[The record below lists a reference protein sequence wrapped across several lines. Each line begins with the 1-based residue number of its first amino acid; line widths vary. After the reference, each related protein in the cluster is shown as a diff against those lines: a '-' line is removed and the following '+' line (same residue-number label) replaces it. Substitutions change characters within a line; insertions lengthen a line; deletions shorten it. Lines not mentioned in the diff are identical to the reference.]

1 MRLRSFDFEDV
12 GSEQFIFINLQGFY
26 TYITLK
32 SKYSSSS
39 KTLKNKPELL
49 KDIENFSNAYFNRV
63 IRYMHAKDTHIDD
76 DHKKEI
82 REHILSA
89 VMAFVI
95 SEDRLPTSNE
105 EIMSTL
111 YLSMPID
118 DLERIAKDLQ
128 NYSMLTNEF
137 SGIKFSKNDFEKNL
151 RCLSPLFSFGL
162 GKGAH
167 FSDIAADYKGGV
179 PMYKHLISS
188 YSCQYIDIK
197 YKGGMITATSPGW
210 DNKIGSKDDI
220 VIFEYEG
227 DKILSYIS
235 EFKES
240 TSKKKLAN
248 DNDSNTGAADVK
260 AIAAPVPTQA
270 APTIQAA
277 PSPAPT
283 PNHNASNTEKRC
295 DTQTISNEKHL
306 PKWNIEIIDSSVI
319 TSMLKDAE
327 KTHLPF
333 LKINAS
339 DNLKQ
344 KLEDY
349 INKNPS
355 KLHKDSQNAFTC
367 EPGNYIKT
375 ASNIGIQLVSCNDNK
390 MSVVFLNLVSPVDNK
405 ARVYTAKTFDHLFE
419 DAPVITKTEETVING
434 ERGAYVAVKYEIYY
448 EGAGHERSKTDIVH
462 YLFLGDKLRFL
473 SDWNAFHI
481 EENWYYEE
489 DGTEDY
495 SCDAK
500 TTVLRLEN
508 SEVKHI
514 YSTPNSTRPDS
525 WPNQFH
531 DNVPAVHTNHR
542 ERHQIMPVYN
552 AEECK
557 FYKDAKLTPDAK
569 TAPKNLSR
577 FLKSF
582 NPSFYEYAIQRFI
595 ENPITV
601 TRTAK
606 TCTLTLDG
614 ECYYYEQFFL
624 DSDCS
629 VSISEKNAF
638 ITVSDAQKY
647 QLNKGDVFPT
657 CLLDSKKSNKS
668 GTECQGK
675 FKSNSYWQ
683 VLEDTPRTIYQWS
696 QGTDI
701 EECNEVT
708 DKVIFVYD
716 QEGIETRR
724 ALYNEIEL
732 GMQNLNQ
739 LCQ

>member
-1 MRLRSFDFEDV
+1 MKK
-12 GSEQFIFINLQGFY
+12 
-26 TYITLK
+26 YITAAIFLAVIASMNIGCNKDNPSTTTDKGNPSTSKDIITIPSEFIPDNEWRKKVSDLDTERCVNDIISTTFDYNMLNIASNNLVNEAFAISFVTNAKLAIKTILDTKKDADLTLIATVFVKVAQDSEEVIYNQSKGKYRCNAENIAKYQIKEYNGNDK
-32 SKYSSSS
+32 SLPNVFKQFVNQYAKSEFGQLD
-39 KTLKNKPELL
+39 TNGIELL
-49 KDIENFSNAYFNRV
+49 
-63 IRYMHAKDTHIDD
+63 
-76 DHKKEI
+76 
-82 REHILSA
+82 
-89 VMAFVI
+89 
-95 SEDRLPTSNE
+95 
-105 EIMSTL
+105 
-111 YLSMPID
+111 
-118 DLERIAKDLQ
+118 
-128 NYSMLTNEF
+128 
-137 SGIKFSKNDFEKNL
+137 
-151 RCLSPLFSFGL
+151 
-162 GKGAH
+162 
-167 FSDIAADYKGGV
+167 
-179 PMYKHLISS
+179 SS
-188 YSCQYIDIK
+188 
-197 YKGGMITATSPGW
+197 
-210 DNKIGSKDDI
+210 
-220 VIFEYEG
+220 
-227 DKILSYIS
+227 LSYIFMLNTAYDNFIKKAGYDLS
-235 EFKES
+235 APAMANSNNNNAQHLES
-240 TSKKKLAN
+240 KRTDVN
-248 DNDSNTGAADVK
+248 TNVNDSTPLHDTAEQGDV
-260 AIAAPVPTQA
+260 T
-270 APTIQAA
+270 APTPTA
-277 PSPAPT
+277 T
-283 PNHNASNTEKRC
+283 PNHNASDTEKRC

-355 KLHKDSQNAFTC
+355 QLHKDSQNAFTC

-434 ERGAYVAVKYEIYY
+434 ERGSYVAVKYEIYY
-448 EGAGHERSKTDIVH
+448 DGTGHERIETDIVH

-481 EENWYYEE
+481 EEDWHYEE

>member
-1 MRLRSFDFEDV
+1 MKK
-12 GSEQFIFINLQGFY
+12 
-26 TYITLK
+26 YITAAIFLAVIASMNIGCNKDNPSTTTDKGNPSTSKDIITIPSEFIPDNEWRKKVSDLDTERCVNDIISTTFDYNMLNIASNNLVNEAFAISFVTNAKLAIKTILDTKKDADLTLIATVFVKVAQDSEEVIYNQSKGKYRCNAENIAKYQIKEYNGNDK
-32 SKYSSSS
+32 SLPNVFKQFVNQYAKSEFGQLD
-39 KTLKNKPELL
+39 TNGIELL
-49 KDIENFSNAYFNRV
+49 
-63 IRYMHAKDTHIDD
+63 
-76 DHKKEI
+76 
-82 REHILSA
+82 
-89 VMAFVI
+89 
-95 SEDRLPTSNE
+95 
-105 EIMSTL
+105 
-111 YLSMPID
+111 
-118 DLERIAKDLQ
+118 
-128 NYSMLTNEF
+128 
-137 SGIKFSKNDFEKNL
+137 
-151 RCLSPLFSFGL
+151 
-162 GKGAH
+162 
-167 FSDIAADYKGGV
+167 
-179 PMYKHLISS
+179 SS
-188 YSCQYIDIK
+188 
-197 YKGGMITATSPGW
+197 
-210 DNKIGSKDDI
+210 
-220 VIFEYEG
+220 
-227 DKILSYIS
+227 LSYIFMLNTAYDNFIKKS
-235 EFKES
+235 GYNTVSDQATNNSVNNPVVPDNQNIES
-240 TSKKKLAN
+240 NAKDINEEAQIHLAATN
-248 DNDSNTGAADVK
+248 DNVEKANNFVPVK
-260 AIAAPVPTQA
+260 PSQNQPTT
-270 APTIQAA
+270 PTTTQNNNE
-277 PSPAPT
+277 SYK
-283 PNHNASNTEKRC
+283 EKRC

-319 TSMLKDAE
+319 ASMLKDAE
-327 KTHLPF
+327 KNHLPF

-448 EGAGHERSKTDIVH
+448 DGTGHERIETDIVH

-481 EENWYYEE
+481 EEDWHYEE

>member
-1 MRLRSFDFEDV
+1 
-12 GSEQFIFINLQGFY
+12 
-26 TYITLK
+26 
-32 SKYSSSS
+32 
-39 KTLKNKPELL
+39 
-49 KDIENFSNAYFNRV
+49 
-63 IRYMHAKDTHIDD
+63 
-76 DHKKEI
+76 
-82 REHILSA
+82 
-89 VMAFVI
+89 
-95 SEDRLPTSNE
+95 
-105 EIMSTL
+105 
-111 YLSMPID
+111 
-118 DLERIAKDLQ
+118 
-128 NYSMLTNEF
+128 
-137 SGIKFSKNDFEKNL
+137 
-151 RCLSPLFSFGL
+151 
-162 GKGAH
+162 
-167 FSDIAADYKGGV
+167 
-179 PMYKHLISS
+179 
-188 YSCQYIDIK
+188 
-197 YKGGMITATSPGW
+197 
-210 DNKIGSKDDI
+210 
-220 VIFEYEG
+220 
-227 DKILSYIS
+227 
-235 EFKES
+235 
-240 TSKKKLAN
+240 
-248 DNDSNTGAADVK
+248 
-260 AIAAPVPTQA
+260 
-270 APTIQAA
+270 
-277 PSPAPT
+277 
-283 PNHNASNTEKRC
+283 
-295 DTQTISNEKHL
+295 
-306 PKWNIEIIDSSVI
+306 
-319 TSMLKDAE
+319 MLKDAE

-367 EPGNYIKT
+367 EPGNYIRT
-375 ASNIGIQLVSCNDNK
+375 SSNIGIQLVSCNDNK

-419 DAPVITKTEETVING
+419 DAPVITNTEETVING
-434 ERGAYVAVKYEIYY
+434 ERGAYVAVKYEVYY
-448 EGAGHERSKTDIVH
+448 DGTGHERIETDIVH

-481 EENWYYEE
+481 VENWYSYD

-525 WPNQFH
+525 QTNQFH
-531 DNVPAVHTNHR
+531 DNIPAVHTNHR

-601 TRTAK
+601 TRTSK

-624 DSDCS
+624 DSNCS

-638 ITVSDAQKY
+638 ITVSDVQKY

-675 FKSNSYWQ
+675 FKNNSYWQ